1 MKKAFIIKMLYVA
14 WAPCTVGLVP
24 DLTVTFARVCS
35 QVWVTYQI
43 MTTVAWNVQVEWP
56 EVSDACARLVVCVRA
71 WLCII
76 I

>member
-1 MKKAFIIKMLYVA
+1 MKKAFIIKLLYVA

-56 EVSDACARLVVCVRA
+56 EVSDACARLVVCY
-71 WLCII
+71 
-76 I
+76 